1 MALVQFREFIIYKV
15 NIREKLFAVCYNFTT
30 FVKNSGHHYNYH
42 NTQSFDCEVVMV
54 VHTVI
59 ITGS

>member
-30 FVKNSGHHYNYH
+30 FVKNMDTTTTIRTRNHLI
-42 NTQSFDCEVVMV
+42 VRLLW
-54 VHTVI
+54 
-59 ITGS
+59 